1 MKKKYKNCKMF
12 AMSILSTCEIKC
24 SCGETFEAEL
34 WKAVN
39 VFDDPDLR
47 DVILS
52 GRFNTVQCSKCSKFF
67 YHEHFFMYQ
76 DLQNELI
83 AYVYPKENQSMAGEF
98 RNKMLSEF
106 KELIDGIEEFKK
118 IDFEPVLYFGIEDL
132 VSTLNHEDNIK
143 DETDIVDIISKT
155 LDFDIIDIKP
165 SKARNLCIVNKIP
178 KIKKSTGNLKSD
190 IVLGLEKLLKYNP
203 NLNEYKNL
211 FTRINQNNSCLDEI
225 LLHKR

>member
-1 MKKKYKNCKMF
+1 
-12 AMSILSTCEIKC
+12 MSILSNCEIKC
-24 SCGETFEAEL
+24 NCGETFEAEL

-52 GRFNTVQCSKCSKFF
+52 GRFNTVQCPKCHQFF

-83 AYVYPKENQSMAGEF
+83 AYVYPKENQSMAREF

-106 KELIDGIEEFKK
+106 KELTDGIEEFNK
-118 IDFEPVLYFGIEDL
+118 IDFEPTLYFGIEDL
-132 VSTLNHEDNIK
+132 INTLNHENDIK
-143 DETDIVDIISKT
+143 DEIDIVDFTSKI
-155 LDFDIIDIKP
+155 LDFDLIEIKP

-178 KIKKSTGNLKSD
+178 KSKKKTGDIRTD
-190 IVLGLEKLLKYNP
+190 IVSGLEQLLQYNA
-203 NLNEYKNL
+203 NLTEYKNL
-211 FTRINQNNSCLDEI
+211 LTRIKQNISCLDEI
-225 LLHKR
+225 LLHRKEK

>member
-1 MKKKYKNCKMF
+1 
-12 AMSILSTCEIKC
+12 MSILSNCEVKC

-39 VFDDPDLR
+39 VFDDPDLK

-52 GRFNTVQCSKCSKFF
+52 GRFNTVQCPKCHQFF

-83 AYVYPKENQSMAGEF
+83 AYVYPKENKSMAREF

-106 KELIDGIEEFKK
+106 KELTDGIEEFKK
-118 IDFEPVLYFGIEDL
+118 IDFDPILYFGIEDL
-132 VSTLNHEDNIK
+132 IDTINHEDSLK
-143 DETDIVDIISKT
+143 DEMDIVDYISKI
-155 LDFDIIDIKP
+155 LDFDIVEIKP

-178 KIKKSTGNLKSD
+178 KIKKSTGDTKLD
-190 IVLGLEKLLKYNP
+190 IVSGLEQLLKYNP
-203 NLNEYKNL
+203 NLIEYSNFLSRIKKN
-211 FTRINQNNSCLDEI
+211 ISCLDEI
-225 LLHKR
+225 LLHKEEK